1 MSKQSTSVRRSAS
14 VPTCCEFL
22 AAVRLL
28 DGRRELYRIPNAVDA
43 EDARQVVLNQLF
55 EVANVVVS
63 PRYFHA

>member
-1 MSKQSTSVRRSAS
+1 MAQHAFVHQPLPRER
-14 VPTCCEFL
+14 EFI

-28 DGRRELYRIPNAVDA
+28 DGRRELYRIPNALDA

-63 PRYFHA
+63 PRH

>member
-1 MSKQSTSVRRSAS
+1 MVQHALVHQPLTQER
-14 VPTCCEFL
+14 EFI

-28 DGRRELYRIPNAVDA
+28 DGRRELYRIPNALDA

-63 PRYFHA
+63 QRH